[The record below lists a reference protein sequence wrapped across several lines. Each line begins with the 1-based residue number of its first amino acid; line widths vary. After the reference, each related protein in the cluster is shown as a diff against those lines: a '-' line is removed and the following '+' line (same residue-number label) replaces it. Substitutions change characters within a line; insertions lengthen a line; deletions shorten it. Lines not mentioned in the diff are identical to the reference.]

1 MPEHLRAIPR
11 IERRYTMRYALS
23 AVLAVILMAAGAAY
37 PHGGERLQ
45 GEVTI
50 EVVSDRGTA
59 LLTVP
64 HKDLWKDGTRV
75 IKKYLEATKGEKY
88 GIVIRNMTPERVGV
102 VIAVDGRN
110 IISGKRSDLKS
121 TEEMY
126 LVDSYEQGRYDG
138 WRTDKD
144 TVHRF
149 YFTQPGDSYSAK
161 TFNDASAM
169 GVISVAV
176 YREKDRPRP
185 QELKRYEH
193 APAAPS
199 AGSAERSKSMAAKD
213 EAAGTGFGEEQYSP
227 IVRVAFEPE
236 GTPAQKT
243 FVKYEWRETLCRKGI
258 LNCGEVTGNRHWD
271 DGEYAPFPPE
281 YRGN

>member
-1 MPEHLRAIPR
+1 
-11 IERRYTMRYALS
+11 MRYVLS
-23 AVLAVILMAAGAAY
+23 AVLAVIMMAAGAAY
-37 PHGGERLQ
+37 PHEGDGWR
-45 GEVTI
+45 GEVSV
-50 EVVSDRGTA
+50 EVVSDRGVT

-88 GIVIRNMTPERVGV
+88 GIVIRNRTPERVGV

-110 IISGKRSDLKS
+110 IISGKRSDLKN

-185 QELKRYEH
+185 QELKRYEQAH
-193 APAAPS
+193 PAPS
-199 AGSAERSKSMAAKD
+199 AGSAERSKSMATKD

-236 GTPAQKT
+236 RTPAQKT

-258 LNCGEVTGNRHWD
+258 LNCGEVTGNRLWD